1 MCVLFCFFHP
11 WKTIIQSLAIIHS
24 SRELELIEFLVYN
37 SIFYLEHVFVL
48 VTISPSLT
56 NTKMVWIELLPCLML
71 SYTPWIILDEGEWE
85 RWMPSWRKTW
95 EEQRVKTGN
104 EWKIV
109 LRMEEDLTKEGCLR
123 NQHVIAHSTYIFL
136 ADHQLTWLHP
146 WGTQPNLDQWLL
158 RQEGARK
165 QKFSS
170 KE

>member
-11 WKTIIQSLAIIHS
+11 WKTKIQILSIIHS
-24 SRELELIEFLVYN
+24 SRELELIEFLVY
-37 SIFYLEHVFVL
+37 SRIFYLEHVFVF
-48 VTISPSLT
+48 VTISLSLT
-56 NTKMVWIELLPCLML
+56 NTKMVWIELLPYLVL
-71 SYTPWIILDEGEWE
+71 SCTPWTILGEGEWE
-85 RWMPSWRKTW
+85 RWVPLWRKTW

-123 NQHVIAHSTYIFL
+123 NQHVITHSKYIFL

-146 WGTQPNLDQWLL
+146 WGTQPNLGQWLL
-158 RQEGARK
+158 RQGGARK
-165 QKFSS
+165 QNFSS

>member
-56 NTKMVWIELLPCLML
+56 NTKMVWIELLPSLML
-71 SYTPWIILDEGEWE
+71 SYTPWIILGEGEWE
-85 RWMPSWRKTW
+85 RWMPSWRMRG
-95 EEQRVKTGN
+95 EEQRVKMGN
-104 EWKIV
+104 EWKIM
-109 LRMEEDLTKEGCLR
+109 LRIQEDLTNERCLR
-123 NQHVIAHSTYIFL
+123 NQQVIIHSIYIFL